1 MHRFEEF
8 AAPESAAWDC
18 WHDLRNV
25 LQRGLN
31 LSTQLY
37 RALNSPGQKG
47 ALNRKDR
54 LHQQAL
60 AAATIA
66 AALTPEQVAELT
78 PLEVMRAIMRNRFR
92 AGDYNGALAAAREC
106 APYCHARLAQTE
118 MRITGELSTMSD
130 ADLAQEIAALEA
142 RIATSGTVH

>member
-1 MHRFEEF
+1 M
-8 AAPESAAWDC
+8 AAPKG
-18 WHDLRNV
+18 HPRYGG
-25 LQRGLN
+25 R
-31 LSTQLY
+31 
-37 RALNSPGQKG
+37 QKG
-47 ALNRKDR
+47 SLNRKDR
-54 LHQQAL
+54 LHQQAI

-118 MRITGELSTMSD
+118 MRITGELSAMSD
-130 ADLAQEIAALEA
+130 ADLTEEIAALEA
-142 RIATSGTVH
+142 RIAASGTVH